1 MLTTCPACLMT
12 HRVSEAQLGM
22 RQGLVRCR
30 QCAVVF
36 NAHDML
42 REGSEDAAWPEPEDF
57 PPQTDPW
64 AAPAPAPARG
74 GAQPLRDPVLTTENP
89 SIGRPEGGPSIG
101 ASGGESPARSVGT
114 SAGIWLTL
122 AALLLLL
129 VAQVAFIERTTLQ
142 RQFPALYAGLVR
154 LCLPLGCL
162 TEPVR
167 LVESVEIKGSALD
180 ALAGDRARLS
190 VTLANRGPLDLA
202 WPHLVLTLQ
211 DAQGQ
216 RLAVRA
222 LAPID
227 YLTAEAAPLLRAG
240 TEVEWRVLMGL
251 GDARPMG
258 YTLAVLYP

>member
-1 MLTTCPACLMT
+1 M
-12 HRVSEAQLGM
+12 
-22 RQGLVRCR
+22 
-30 QCAVVF
+30 
-36 NAHDML
+36 
-42 REGSEDAAWPEPEDF
+42 
-57 PPQTDPW
+57 
-64 AAPAPAPARG
+64 
-74 GAQPLRDPVLTTENP
+74 
-89 SIGRPEGGPSIG
+89 G
-101 ASGGESPARSVGT
+101 ASGGESPARSAGT
-114 SAGIWLTL
+114 SAGESAGIWLTL